1 MTVFIEELV
10 RSTRRAVERRKRD
23 PLPERKSTMRSL
35 SAAIRRV
42 DKAIIAEIKPRSPS
56 AGDLLGARDAFAI
69 ARDYEDGGAVA
80 ISVLVAPAFG
90 GAVETVS
97 GVKGAVTIPVLY
109 KDFIIDDFQIWE
121 GFSYGADAVLLIE
134 GISPVERLMSLVD
147 DLGMEAIVECHTAED
162 IERAIAVGAE
172 LLGIN
177 NRDLKTLTVDLET
190 TAQLAESVPGSKL
203 LISESGVKTPSD
215 ASYLFD
221 CGADALL
228 IGTALMEAS
237 NQKEFI
243 QVCMT

>member
-97 GVKGAVTIPVLY
+97 GVKGAVTVPVLY

-162 IERAIAVGAE
+162 IERAMDAGAE